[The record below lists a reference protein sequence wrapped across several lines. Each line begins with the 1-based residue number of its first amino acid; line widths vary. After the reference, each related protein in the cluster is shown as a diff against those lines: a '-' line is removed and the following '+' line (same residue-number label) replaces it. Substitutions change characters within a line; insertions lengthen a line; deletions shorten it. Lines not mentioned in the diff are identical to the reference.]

1 MSKMFDSPKKLKF
14 VHTKFPILKERTKQ
28 GNFKKKK
35 KELLSCFFLYD
46 FQLEWTKL
54 CIYKFSQFHD
64 FASLQKLIN
73 VQCILITLITVFV

>member
-28 GNFKKKK
+28 SNFKKKK

-54 CIYKFSQFHD
+54 CIYKVSQFHD
-64 FASLQKLIN
+64 LIKEVKQFARESK
-73 VQCILITLITVFV
+73 VTASTVFR